1 MLYMCVTSISIGFHI
16 NGASTARQSSAQL
29 CKTMEEKPEIERDYG
44 FAGDN
49 PQERL
54 PDPKYRRQSMKF
66 MGKGAIQF
74 KDIHFSYP
82 SRPDVKV
89 LKGISFQVEA
99 GEKVALVGSSGS
111 GKSTLTALLL
121 RFYDPDSGAI
131 YLDGDNLKQLCP
143 DELRGMCSL
152 VSQEPVLFDGTISDN
167 IRYGRLDATQ
177 VDYTAAAYTFITT
190 Q

>member
-66 MGKGAIQF
+66 MGKGSIQF

-82 SRPDVKV
+82 SRPDVKRPV
-89 LKGISFQVEA
+89 RLLRWLRTLKGNGMIQFF
-99 GEKVALVGSSGS
+99 EK
-111 GKSTLTALLL
+111 
-121 RFYDPDSGAI
+121 
-131 YLDGDNLKQLCP
+131 
-143 DELRGMCSL
+143 
-152 VSQEPVLFDGTISDN
+152 
-167 IRYGRLDATQ
+167 
-177 VDYTAAAYTFITT
+177 
-190 Q
+190 